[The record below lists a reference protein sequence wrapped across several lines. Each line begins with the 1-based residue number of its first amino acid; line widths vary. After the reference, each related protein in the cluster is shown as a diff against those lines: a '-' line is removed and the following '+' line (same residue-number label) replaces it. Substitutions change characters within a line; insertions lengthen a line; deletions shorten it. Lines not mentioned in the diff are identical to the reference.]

1 MSAHRRPADD
11 EGSLAVMVAIM
22 GVSFF
27 ALAGL
32 VIDGAR
38 DLRARSHVLAYAQE
52 AARAGADAGI
62 QRTSAELALDPAAV
76 EAAAERYCRAA
87 NVSLASDGTAPLAGC
102 GSPGSPISSVNG
114 DCVSVTLSMN
124 MTTGLLDIV
133 GIDTLSVTESGRAE
147 AVQGLTARDAVA
159 PAGGC
164 P

>member
-1 MSAHRRPADD
+1 MSGYRRPADD

-22 GVSFF
+22 GLSFF

-62 QRTSAELALDPAAV
+62 LRTSAELALDPAAV

-87 NVSLASDGTAPLAGC
+87 NVSLASDGTASAVRLRIPRQ
-102 GSPGSPISSVNG
+102 P
-114 DCVSVTLSMN
+114 DQQRQR
-124 MTTGLLDIV
+124 GLRERDPVDEHDHRSARHRRDRYAL
-133 GIDTLSVTESGRAE
+133 GHRERKSRGTA
-147 AVQGLTARDAVA
+147 GLTARDAVA